1 MKNNEGIEQKEPSA
15 WKWWGISGA
24 ICLSVWLL
32 GICITRWYANT
43 FIPSVEGENAPA
55 LFGDSFG
62 GVNALISA
70 LAFAGML
77 VSFVLQRYELRLQ
90 REELKAQRDEFT
102 QQNKTLKLQ
111 RFENTFFNMMQ
122 LQQQIVNGLQYSRI
136 EKEVIR
142 KSWRFDSDETEF
154 IIDKKYQGREIFKFL
169 FRHDDG
175 RSFSF
180 KNYGIGAGA
189 VVTKDVPAY
198 SVVGGNPA
206 RILRMRK

>member
-1 MKNNEGIEQKEPSA
+1 MIHFMKNNEDVEQKEPSA

-24 ICLSVWLL
+24 ICFAVWLL
-32 GICITRWYANT
+32 GICITRWYTNT
-43 FIPSVEGENAPA
+43 FLPSVEGENAPA

-102 QQNKTLKLQ
+102 LQNKTLKLQ

-122 LQQQIVNGLQYSRI
+122 LQQQIVSGLQFSRI
-136 EKEVIR
+136 EKEIIR
-142 KSWRFDSDETEF
+142 K
-154 IIDKKYQGREIFKFL
+154 
-169 FRHDDG
+169 
-175 RSFSF
+175 
-180 KNYGIGAGA
+180 N
-189 VVTKDVPAY
+189 
-198 SVVGGNPA
+198 
-206 RILRMRK
+206 